1 MALKRKKESKLRTFT
16 KTSHLS
22 LNFYKE
28 QGFVH
33 HRLMS
38 NPYVK
43 LIKEAFKYYS
53 KNFKPK
59 SVAFRNSEGKPRH
72 IVDIFRD
79 KESPALSIFL
89 DEEVQKILNFY
100 LISNRTYIYT
110 HSKMSFKQPL
120 KKERSDWSPHQ
131 DNGYKNKGDIRDGFA
146 VFLCLEDMHK
156 SNGALQVFPE
166 SHKLGRLKHI
176 KISENSKYGD
186 HQYSVQK
193 IPNNLKPYIV
203 EAKEGDIIIFHSNLI
218 HQSTS
223 SLSNSKRLSLIAEI
237 EEWDK
242 VKLDDYAKIPILSRG
257 ESLQVHKKLLL
268 LIKSLL
274 SKQFY
279 LNKISDYE
287 QFVSLVRR
295 LKQKNK

>member
-1 MALKRKKESKLRTFT
+1 MAIKRKKESKLKTFT
-16 KTSHLS
+16 ETSHLS
-22 LNFYKE
+22 LNFYEE

-43 LIKEAFKYYS
+43 LTKEAFRYYS

-120 KKERSDWSPHQ
+120 GKERSDWSPHQ

-186 HQYSVQK
+186 HQYSVHK
-193 IPNNLKPYIV
+193 IPNNLKPYII
-203 EAKEGDIIIFHSNLI
+203 EAKQGDIIIFHSNLI

-223 SLSNSKRLSLIAEI
+223 SLSNSILTPECKLELLPGLIVLSMSIRF
-237 EEWDK
+237 
-242 VKLDDYAKIPILSRG
+242 VSKIFKYV
-257 ESLQVHKKLLL
+257 SLLVISAKKLTKLFVYSFKF
-268 LIKSLL
+268 KSI
-274 SKQFY
+274 SYFE
-279 LNKISDYE
+279 NK
-287 QFVSLVRR
+287 
-295 LKQKNK
+295 